1 MSATPL
7 PMPDADLERARLHAT
22 LRYAVGV
29 SVPFVFCEFMQW
41 TPTFLGAVLASAVIA
56 NLPMRPPLK
65 LGLVLI
71 LSMAI
76 AALYAALLTSL
87 LRFSPGVMFGLI
99 ALSMFAAFHGM
110 LTGRAKLPMLL
121 ITLCLATLPV
131 IVMAQPAAAGLVSR
145 TMLSGIVIAVLAT
158 WLAWALW
165 PRMLP
170 PAAPPPGGAAGRP
183 NANAVALMGTAA
195 VLPQMLACLLF
206 GVTDALPMLV
216 ASVLIVTNFDEALGR
231 KKAMNLVLA
240 NFAGGVFAIP
250 LHAVFLTTPTLPF
263 FALLLFVSLLGFGR
277 WIAAGGPDKATAM
290 TACNAMMIIFGS
302 AVAAGPGSMSL
313 WLTRMSLFTLAGL
326 FAVGMMSLVFA
337 YPRLFGAR

>member
-1 MSATPL
+1 MADT
-7 PMPDADLERARLHAT
+7 DLERARLHAT

-29 SVPFVFCEFMQW
+29 SVPYVFCEFMQW

-87 LRFSPGVMFGLI
+87 LRFSPGVMFGVI
-99 ALSMFAAFHGM
+99 ALSMFLAFHGM
-110 LTGRAKLPMLL
+110 LTGRAKLPMML
-121 ITLCLATLPV
+121 ITLCLATIPV
-131 IVMAQPAAAGLVSR
+131 IVMVQPAAAGPVSR
-145 TMLSGIVIAVLAT
+145 TMLFGIVIAILAT
-158 WLAWALW
+158 WLAWALF
-165 PRMLP
+165 PRMMP
-170 PAAPPPGGAAGRP
+170 PAAPPPGGGLP
-183 NANAVALMGTAA
+183 SNANAIALMGTAA
-195 VLPQMLACLLF
+195 VLPQMLACLMF
-206 GVTDALPMLV
+206 GVTEALPMLV
-216 ASVLIVTNFDEALGR
+216 ASVMIVTNFDQALGR
-231 KKAMNLVLA
+231 KKAMNLILA

-250 LHAVFLTTPTLPF
+250 LHAVLLTTPTLPF
-263 FALLLFVSLLGFGR
+263 LALLLFAALLGFGR

-302 AVAAGPGSMSL
+302 ANAAGPGSMSL
-313 WLTRMSLFTLAGL
+313 WLTRMTMFTLAGL

-337 YPRLFGAR
+337 YPRLFGGR